1 MHKQIATLNR
11 KKGCNNIRTYDFS
24 TLYTSIRH
32 KQLKSR
38 LKCVIQGAFKSSNRE
53 FISVYNTRAG
63 WTDKPRKNTL
73 AFDCRKVI
81 RLLSWLIDNIFVT
94 FGDKIFRQK
103 IGIPMGT
110 DCAPFLANL
119 FLYSYEY
126 EWIDKQ
132 RLMKNHHLLKCF
144 KNCGRY
150 IDDLFLVNNFD
161 QMKKYMSDIY
171 PKELELVPDGFDGM
185 TVPFL
190 DLLLSIKDGV
200 ISSSIFDKR
209 DAYDFPIVNFP
220 ILSGNIPAL
229 SSYGVFAGEAVR
241 YARACTYF
249 DDFKTRMLILVKKLK
264 KQFFTSRLLTR
275 TWLKFCDS
283 HIFLIQKYGPTILDL
298 HNEW

>member
-1 MHKQIATLNR
+1 M
-11 KKGCNNIRTYDFS
+11 YS
-24 TLYTSIRH
+24 
-32 KQLKSR
+32 
-38 LKCVIQGAFKSSNRE
+38 
-53 FISVYNTRAG
+53 TRAG

-73 AFDCRKVI
+73 ALNCSKVI
-81 RLLSWLIDNIFVT
+81 RLLNWLIDNIFVT

-103 IGIPMGT
+103 SGIPMGT
-110 DCAPFLANL
+110 ECAPFLANL

-132 RLMKNHHLLKCF
+132 RLLKNRHLLKCF
-144 KNCGRY
+144 KICGRY

-171 PKELELVPDGFDGM
+171 PKELELVPDGLDGM

-241 YARACTYF
+241 YARACTHF
-249 DDFKTRMLILVKKLK
+249 HDFRTRVLILVTKLK

-283 HIFLIQKYGPTILDL
+283 HILLIQKYGPTVLDL